1 MEIHQAIEI
10 MGIILATVFANHLME
25 ANKLFVVSSVA
36 TEIRPS
42 MICSR
47 IPGLSLKQKNM
58 CEEHPRLINCI
69 REGYQ
74 KGADECKFQFRKNR
88 WNCSLLGQ
96 ISAFD
101 DRAIPGTKEAAFTQA
116 ITSAGVVYTITRAC
130 SMGNLSECNCD
141 RKLWTGK
148 ASKKGWLW
156 GGCSVDI
163 SYGLNL
169 SSRFVN
175 GRRYRQDGIY
185 LMNKHNNRAG
195 RQVVKEK
202 LVLQCKCHGISG
214 ACSTRTC
221 WRTLPSLREIG
232 KRVKELYNHAIR
244 VEVVMTNTNGGLI
257 AEYLVLSSD
266 KDKKPLSP
274 SLVYIREL
282 NDYVYCMSNETLGT
296 IGTKDRICNLT
307 GLGQDR
313 CSYLCCGR
321 GYNTHNFTQVSRCK
335 CKFHWCCE
343 VRCKTCVQNV
353 VKHTCK

>member
-1 MEIHQAIEI
+1 MGICQAIVTI
-10 MGIILATVFANHLME
+10 GLLLATVIANHLMK

-47 IPGLSLKQKNM
+47 IPGLSPKQKNI
-58 CEEHPRLINCI
+58 CEEHPELINCI

-116 ITSAGVVYTITRAC
+116 ITSAGVVYTISRAC
-130 SMGNLSECNCD
+130 SMGNLSECHCD
-141 RKLWTGK
+141 RKWIGK
-148 ASKKGWLW
+148 ESKRGWSW

-163 SYGLNL
+163 NYGINL

-175 GRRYRQDGIY
+175 ARRNRHDDIF
-185 LMNKHNNRAG
+185 LMDRHNSKAG

-221 WRTLPSLREIG
+221 WKTLPILRVIG
-232 KRVKELYNHAIR
+232 KRLKELYHSAIR
-244 VEVVMTNTNGGLI
+244 VEVMMTDTKGGPI
-257 AEYLVLSSD
+257 PEYLVLASN
-266 KDKKPLSP
+266 KTKKPDFP
-274 SLVYIREL
+274 SLAYMREL
-282 NDYVYCMSNETLGT
+282 NDYMYCMRNETMGILGT
-296 IGTKDRICNLT
+296 KNRICNIT
-307 GLGQDR
+307 GHGKAR
-313 CSYLCCGR
+313 CNSLCCGR
-321 GYNTHNFTQVSRCK
+321 GYDTHNFTEKSQCK

-343 VRCKTCVQNV
+343 VKCKTCVQNV

>member
-195 RQVVKEK
+195 RQALKEA
-202 LVLQCKCHGISG
+202 LEIKCHCHGPSQSC
-214 ACSTRTC
+214 ATRTC
-221 WRTLPSLREIG
+221 WQALPSSFRKVGLLLKDLYEKTVWVKPNKISSPYG
-232 KRVKELYNHAIR
+232 KRDA
-244 VEVVMTNTNGGLI
+244 
-257 AEYLVLSSD
+257 YLTLMSD
-266 KDKKPLSP
+266 NYKKPAQGELAYMDYSP
-274 SLVYIREL
+274 NYCERNVQKRIPGTMERVCNKTSNGEDSCEL
-282 NDYVYCMSNETLGT
+282 
-296 IGTKDRICNLT
+296 
-307 GLGQDR
+307 
-313 CSYLCCGR
+313 LCCGR
-321 GYNTHNFTQVSRCK
+321 GYNTHDFVRKYRCHCKFYWCCYVK
-335 CKFHWCCE
+335 CKKCKERLE
-343 VRCKTCVQNV
+343 VFKCK
-353 VKHTCK
+353 